1 MSDFDKE
8 AEREKL
14 REKYERDKQE
24 REATQR
30 MSDLLLKGARMTNT
44 HCNTCGDPLFQQNG
58 TTFCPS
64 CHGTAEG
71 VEASVADQSAEED
84 ARGTD
89 ASDGQTASPESN
101 SADPATAEG
110 ASGTVD
116 APESGPEP
124 TESVSNDRSTG
135 SRATP
140 AQPRNE
146 PEPSNANETAA
157 QPSDA
162 RDEPFDRSRTPSGD
176 RSSRDP
182 AGNSRS
188 SPAPVDG
195 DLEVAQD
202 ALVESLERF
211 ARKAAETDDPRYAK
225 ECLEAAREASE
236 ALSALR

>member
-64 CHGTAEG
+64 CHGSAEG
-71 VEASVADQSAEED
+71 VEASTTDQSAGEGARGADATGTEPGTTTSNGGSTAAPPNATEPAESGESATDATETISNGRASSPQDSTVQSGNGPANATTPTTTHSAD
-84 ARGTD
+84 ARVPPTD
-89 ASDGQTASPESN
+89 HPQ
-101 SADPATAEG
+101 
-110 ASGTVD
+110 SGT
-116 APESGPEP
+116 APDP
-124 TESVSNDRSTG
+124 V
-135 SRATP
+135 
-140 AQPRNE
+140 
-146 PEPSNANETAA
+146 
-157 QPSDA
+157 
-162 RDEPFDRSRTPSGD
+162 RDS
-176 RSSRDP
+176 
-182 AGNSRS
+182 AGNGRS

-195 DLEVAQD
+195 DLEAAQD